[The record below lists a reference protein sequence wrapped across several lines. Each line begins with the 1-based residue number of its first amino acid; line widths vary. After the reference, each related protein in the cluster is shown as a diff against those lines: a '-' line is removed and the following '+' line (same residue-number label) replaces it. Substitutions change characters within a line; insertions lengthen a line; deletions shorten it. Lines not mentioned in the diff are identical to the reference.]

1 MKLTRSQIRTLRIL
15 KRFNCR
21 ICVVVGKK
29 NSWAYFT
36 KPAPRS
42 RSFSPKVITVN
53 SLYKRGLIQRL
64 PFREHGNEYYSL
76 SFLGRDELYLHRE
89 RRGRRDSRAVPRCDI
104 SVTVETLPAVDDDN
118 SYSRIAHRYNSRY
131 RRMLENFILAFKPLA
146 RLSQP
151 QEVINGN

>member
-1 MKLTRSQIRTLRIL
+1 MKLTKSQIRVLRIL

-29 NSWAYFT
+29 SSWAYFT
-36 KPAPRS
+36 KPAPRV
-42 RSFSPKVITVN
+42 FSPKIVTVN

-76 SFLGRDELYLHRE
+76 SLLGRGKLYLHRE

-118 SYSRIAHRYNSRY
+118 SYSRIAHGY